1 MYIDTFCFLWQ
12 VYRICVWSV
21 NFKKTLYSNNDNS
34 NDNNNNMIMIMIM
47 IIIMI
52 MIMIIIII
60 IIITTTIKTI
70 IIIINK
76 LLWLWN
82 AHPKQRYETVP
93 FNTEGRIEIQKCV
106 VL

>member
-1 MYIDTFCFLWQ
+1 
-12 VYRICVWSV
+12 
-21 NFKKTLYSNNDNS
+21 
-34 NDNNNNMIMIMIM
+34 MIMIMIM
-47 IIIMI
+47 I
-52 MIMIIIII
+52 IIIII